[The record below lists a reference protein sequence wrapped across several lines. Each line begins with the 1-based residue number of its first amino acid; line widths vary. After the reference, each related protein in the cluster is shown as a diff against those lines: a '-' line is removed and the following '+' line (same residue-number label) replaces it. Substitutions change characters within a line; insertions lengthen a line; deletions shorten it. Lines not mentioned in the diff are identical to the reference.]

1 MLENASWQMKAG
13 DLVRFKHD
21 GQLMLI
27 THVQRPGVFHGM
39 FVSGRRHGQGV
50 TSYES
55 LMEHINES
63 G

>member
-1 MLENASWQMKAG
+1 MQPG

-27 THVQRPGVFHGM
+27 TAVQRPGCFHGV

-55 LMEHINES
+55 LMEKTNES
-63 G
+63 R